1 MCAPPSN
8 APSASAPSP
17 WRPSAAS
24 WPPPPSPNHGL
35 TSLPTCTTC
44 CPPRCAKTRSVRG
57 RPATISSYSCPRN
70 PLMKPRPN
78 KKNPP
83 PNPAPA
89 NPGLREQILADFAT
103 LRVPVTADQLDA
115 ALTDAEQHGR
125 SHLEFLH
132 RLLTA
137 QAGLRRQRRIERLI
151 KDANFRE
158 ALPLSTFD
166 WNFNPTIPRLQIE
179 ALAQGDFIRRHQN
192 VVFLGQSGLGK
203 SRLIQSIGLAACML
217 EQPVH
222 YVTSGKLL
230 EDFTAAL
237 ADQTI
242 HNRVRFYAK
251 FRLLIIDEF
260 GFDRIE
266 RSLCPQAAS
275 LWYKIIDARS
285 QRGSTA
291 LVTNIDFASWATYLG
306 DEPLAMALLDRVVD
320 GATIVKLKG
329 KSYRVHRG
337 EGQTDK

>member
-1 MCAPPSN
+1 
-8 APSASAPSP
+8 
-17 WRPSAAS
+17 
-24 WPPPPSPNHGL
+24 
-35 TSLPTCTTC
+35 
-44 CPPRCAKTRSVRG
+44 
-57 RPATISSYSCPRN
+57 
-70 PLMKPRPN
+70 MKPRP
-78 KKNPP
+78 KKKSQPTKP
-83 PNPAPA
+83 TPTSPS
-89 NPGLREQILADFAT
+89 LRDQILADFTT

-115 ALTDAEQHGR
+115 ALTDAEQNGR

-132 RLLTA
+132 RLLTD

-166 WNFNPTIPRLQIE
+166 WNFNPAIPRLQIE
-179 ALAQGDFIRRHQN
+179 ALAQADFIRRQQN

-222 YVTSGKLL
+222 YVTSSKLL
-230 EDFTAAL
+230 EDLTAAM

-291 LVTNIDFASWATYLG
+291 LVTNIDFESWTTYLG
-306 DEPLAMALLDRVVD
+306 DGPLAMALLDRVVD

-329 KSYRVHRG
+329 KSYRMHRG
-337 EGQTDK
+337 PGPSEAS

>member
-1 MCAPPSN
+1 
-8 APSASAPSP
+8 
-17 WRPSAAS
+17 
-24 WPPPPSPNHGL
+24 
-35 TSLPTCTTC
+35 
-44 CPPRCAKTRSVRG
+44 
-57 RPATISSYSCPRN
+57 
-70 PLMKPRPN
+70 MKPRPN
-78 KKNPP
+78 KKNPTT
-83 PNPAPA
+83 NPTPTG
-89 NPGLREQILADFAT
+89 PSLRDQILADFTT
-103 LRVPVTADQLDA
+103 LRVPVTAEQLDA
-115 ALTDAEQHGR
+115 ALTDAEQNGR

-132 RLLTA
+132 RLLTD

-179 ALAQGDFIRRHQN
+179 TLAQGDFIRRKQN
-192 VVFLGQSGLGK
+192 IVFLGQSGLGK

-217 EQPVH
+217 EHPVH

-230 EDFTAAL
+230 EDLTAAM

-285 QRGSTA
+285 QRASTA
-291 LVTNIDFASWATYLG
+291 LVTNIDFESWATYLG
-306 DEPLAMALLDRVVD
+306 DAQLAMALLDRVVD

-329 KSYRVHRG
+329 KSYRMHRG
-337 EGQTDK
+337 PGTSEAS

>member
-1 MCAPPSN
+1 
-8 APSASAPSP
+8 
-17 WRPSAAS
+17 
-24 WPPPPSPNHGL
+24 
-35 TSLPTCTTC
+35 
-44 CPPRCAKTRSVRG
+44 
-57 RPATISSYSCPRN
+57 
-70 PLMKPRPN
+70 MKPRPN
-78 KKNPP
+78 KKNQPTNP
-83 PNPAPA
+83 TPTSPN
-89 NPGLREQILADFAT
+89 LRDQILADFTT

-115 ALTDAEQHGR
+115 ALSDAEQHGR

-132 RLLTA
+132 RLLTD

-166 WNFNPTIPRLQIE
+166 WNFNPAIPRLQIE
-179 ALAQGDFIRRHQN
+179 ALAQADFIRRKQN
-192 VVFLGQSGLGK
+192 IVFLGQSGLGK

-217 EQPVH
+217 EHPVH

-230 EDFTAAL
+230 EDLTAAM

-291 LVTNIDFASWATYLG
+291 LVTNIDFESWATYLG
-306 DEPLAMALLDRVVD
+306 DAQLAMALLDRVVD

-329 KSYRVHRG
+329 KSYRMHRG
-337 EGQTDK
+337 PGTSEPS